1 MRTPTD
7 QVRRYATG
15 LLLLLI
21 GLAWAGSVS
30 AQPAVSLRGNV
41 GATFLQSPELEQQ
54 IFNSGV
60 DAGLAMD
67 VEVYRG
73 FSVTI
78 HGAYDQFTLNR
89 ETAQRIGGGTVR
101 VGDLS
106 FLSGS
111 IGLRYTF
118 QNDSDAQPY
127 VAAGVGLYQARQT
140 NQGTFGSGEGATGA
154 VVARSATREGFH
166 VAAGANFR
174 LDDTYAVF
182 FEPRYVFVTPG
193 PDGFLITDRGDED
206 PRYFA
211 LRLGLD
217 VQLWR

>member
-1 MRTPTD
+1 MRTSAD

-15 LLLLLI
+15 LLLLLM
-21 GLAWAGSVS
+21 GLGWAGSAS
-30 AQPAVSLRGNV
+30 AQPTVSLRGNV
-41 GATFLQSPELEQQ
+41 GASFLRSPELERQ

-73 FSVTI
+73 FSVTV

-89 ETAQRIGGGTVR
+89 ETAQRIGGGTVQI
-101 VGDLS
+101 GDLS

-118 QNDSDAQPY
+118 ENDSDAQPY
-127 VAAGVGLYQARQT
+127 VGAGAGLYQVRQT
-140 NQGTFGSGEGATGA
+140 DQETFGSGGTGTA
-154 VVARSATREGFH
+154 VAQSTVREGFH
-166 VAAGANFR
+166 VVAGANFR

-193 PDGFLITDRGDED
+193 PGGFLLTDRGDQD
-206 PRYFA
+206 PRYFT
-211 LRLGLD
+211 LRIGLD
-217 VQLWR
+217 VQLWQ